1 MQARLHGGIQYM
13 TFFKSNALKG
23 KNCADYGGMGRASSD
38 AIAEVQVLTELL

>member
-1 MQARLHGGIQYM
+1 MKQLLFPPS
-13 TFFKSNALKG
+13 TETLLLKG